1 MKSKVRNRIAV
12 TAGAIL
18 AFLSAGCA
26 SIVSGN
32 KTYRVPVHCN
42 VNGATVTIRDTKGKI
57 CDSIRTPGEAK
68 LRADEG
74 AFSSASYT
82 LTFEKYGY
90 SKDVQLFS
98 SGVNGWFW
106 GNLAF
111 GPFSIIG
118 FCVDANTGAMWAF
131 NEERPVNGT
140 IVRIREPKSENRAGA
155 TTNEVGTVNSPVAT
169 ETSEKTQG
177 VSSGTSVSPDQ
188 RKNSA
193 TEKELRQLLESGVIS
208 KEEYGRLIDKLEK
221 EKGTIRDEQ

>member
-1 MKSKVRNRIAV
+1 M
-12 TAGAIL
+12 
-18 AFLSAGCA
+18 
-26 SIVSGN
+26 SGN
-32 KTYRVPVHCN
+32 KTYQVPVHCN

-131 NEERPVNGT
+131 NEKRPVNGT

-155 TTNEVGTVNSPVAT
+155 TTNAVGAVNSLVASDM
-169 ETSEKTQG
+169 SEKEKRK
-177 VSSGTSVSPDQ
+177 VSPGTLVSPDQ
-188 RKNSA
+188 KKNSA
-193 TEKELRQLLESGVIS
+193 TEKELRQLLESSVIS
-208 KEEYGRLIDKLEK
+208 KEEYGRLVKKLENGNVEK
-221 EKGTIRDEQ
+221 ETIRDEL